1 MEAGSLHKNHL
12 TEKQTSFV
20 DYYVS
25 ERNSQTEA
33 ARLAGYP
40 TPRQSAWRL
49 LQSPKIL
56 EAIHQERQKV
66 YQTDLANLAVGALK
80 QILIDQDTPAAA
92 RASAARTALELAGD
106 IGPNSGNGS
115 EGGSLC
121 EMTPGELSNLIE
133 RWEDERVSMINNITP
148 V

>member
-1 MEAGSLHKNHL
+1 MRQL
-12 TEKQTSFV
+12 TEKQTRFV

-25 ERNSQTEA
+25 ERKTQTEA
-33 ARLAGYP
+33 ARSAGYP
-40 TPRQSAWRL
+40 LPRQSAWRL
-49 LQSPKIL
+49 LQSPRIL

-66 YQTDLANLAVGALK
+66 YQTDLTNLAVGALK
-80 QILIDQDTPAAA
+80 QILIDKDAPTAA
-92 RASAARTALELAGD
+92 RVSAARTVLELAGD

-121 EMTPGELSNLIE
+121 EMTPGELSRLIE
-133 RWEDERVSMINNITP
+133 RWEDERISMTKDITP